1 VLATEDRPAR
11 AGVGPGDGAGAEGD
25 AGRGAAPGGGGA
37 AGGADEKMEEARDDT
52 ACGEAVAAEGGDV
65 AMADAGAAGAAGATG
80 GRTEAGAGA
89 GEAPAVLYY
98 ACEGAKELLP
108 EGEVEPTRGKD
119 GPASEAE
126 NRAEQNRDMKEQAGI
141 CSGLRAKFM
150 LSHWEKFAAFMPP
163 ASRATD
169 SPLALK
175 LRQAADKTPADT
187 AGAGKRPVVRQPD
200 CIVSGEMHP
209 YQLDGLKWLVAQHD
223 KGAGG
228 ILGDEMGL
236 GKTLQVISLLGFLKS
251 VRGEGG
257 PHIVVAP
264 LSVMNSWV
272 TEMRKWCPL
281 LRVVPFHGPQTERE
295 RIKREFLTAGKFDV
309 MCTTYEMLVADIHT
323 CQRFRWG
330 YIVLDEAHRV
340 KNEKSLMGQA
350 VRRLR
355 SSHRLMITGTPL
367 QNNMH
372 ELWSLLNFLYPEV
385 L

>member
-1 VLATEDRPAR
+1 MSTQYE
-11 AGVGPGDGAGAEGD
+11 
-25 AGRGAAPGGGGA
+25 GGGG
-37 AGGADEKMEEARDDT
+37 GG
-52 ACGEAVAAEGGDV
+52 
-65 AMADAGAAGAAGATG
+65 
-80 GRTEAGAGA
+80 
-89 GEAPAVLYY
+89 
-98 ACEGAKELLP
+98 
-108 EGEVEPTRGKD
+108 
-119 GPASEAE
+119 
-126 NRAEQNRDMKEQAGI
+126 
-141 CSGLRAKFM
+141 
-150 LSHWEKFAAFMPP
+150 
-163 ASRATD
+163 
-169 SPLALK
+169 
-175 LRQAADKTPADT
+175 
-187 AGAGKRPVVRQPD
+187 
-200 CIVSGEMHP
+200 
-209 YQLDGLKWLVAQHD
+209 
-223 KGAGG
+223 
-228 ILGDEMGL
+228 
-236 GKTLQVISLLGFLKS
+236 TLQVISLLGFLKS

-281 LRVVPFHGPQTERE
+281 LRIVPFHGPQTERE

-385 L
+385 LLPSGAASLPALL